1 MFSSFQEKVDVER
14 EVEEELEKDTLSE
27 YIMMSEDDDDNSD
40 TVGTDAEV
48 TVKLLYITVIDY

>member
-27 YIMMSEDDDDNSD
+27 YIMMNEDDDDNSD

-48 TVKLLYITVIDY
+48 TVKLLYCH